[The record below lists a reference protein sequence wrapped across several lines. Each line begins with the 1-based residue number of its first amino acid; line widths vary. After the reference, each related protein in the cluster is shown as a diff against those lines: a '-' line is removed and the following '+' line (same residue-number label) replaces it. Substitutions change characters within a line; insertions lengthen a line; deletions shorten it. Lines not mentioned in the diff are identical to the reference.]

1 MALRGGD
8 GRKPIAVGV
17 NFGALSRAT
26 PFGIHSSIMKK
37 VHSLLALV
45 IVALLGCV
53 SAGSR
58 LERHVVDRI
67 KEGATQRAEVEKLLG
82 APRSTLQGSDRKVL
96 VDYAFGRYHPG
107 SQPEAIGPT
116 SRIIGSVW
124 ERSVS
129 ILYDTEGVVL
139 KKTYFE
145 TERRIRADE
154 DRVWT
159 GQNISDDDLK
169 SIEPGVTTFAEI
181 TKRFGRPSGKGLNL
195 GGKFVYDWRYAVAK
209 EPSGLNIKGR
219 TIQIA
224 FEDDGKVVDYRI
236 HGNVPSLP

>member
-1 MALRGGD
+1 
-8 GRKPIAVGV
+8 V
-17 NFGALSRAT
+17 NIGALSTAVR
-26 PFGIHSSIMKK
+26 FGIPKFIMKK
-37 VHSLLALV
+37 VYSLLALLV
-45 IVALLGCV
+45 VTSLGCV

-67 KEGATQRAEVEKLLG
+67 QEGVTRRAEVEKILG

-116 SRIIGSVW
+116 SRVIGSVW

-139 KKTYFE
+139 KKTHFE

-169 SIEPGVTTFAEI
+169 FIEPGVTTFAEI
-181 TKRFGRPSGKGLNL
+181 TKRFGRPSAKGLNL
-195 GGKFVYDWRYAVAK
+195 QGRFVYDWQYAVAK

-219 TIQIA
+219 TIQMA
-224 FEDDGKVVDYRI
+224 FEDDGRVIDYRI
-236 HGNVPSLP
+236 HGNLPTLP